1 MLKLKKLYSSF
12 SFSAFEMLSGGDEI
26 SIELLSRAAPE
37 LKILNE
43 DKHIA
48 NRLKIEALY
57 EHAVN
62 CQAEE
67 VAEMKRDEALI
78 IPKDIDYNSQSL
90 NLSFEERE
98 KLLAIQP
105 QTVSICLITENI

>member
-1 MLKLKKLYSSF
+1 
-12 SFSAFEMLSGGDEI
+12 MLSGGDEI
-26 SIELLSRAAPE
+26 TVELLCKAAPE
-37 LKILNE
+37 LEILIE
-43 DKHIA
+43 DFRIA

-57 EHAVN
+57 EHAVS

-78 IPKDIDYNSQSL
+78 IPRDIDYNSQSL
-90 NLSFEERE
+90 SLSFEERE

-105 QTVSICLITENI
+105 QTVSCIDY